1 MPRWEYT
8 CNSLCINKKHLRAD
22 ASVGMDDSS
31 PHCWNHNTCS
41 SIAKTYADALSNY
54 CVSRQTEQQGSCL
67 CNYPQ
72 EINSTYGADASVVV
86 Q

>member
-41 SIAKTYADALSNY
+41 SIAKTYADALSK
-54 CVSRQTEQQGSCL
+54 
-67 CNYPQ
+67 
-72 EINSTYGADASVVV
+72 NSTYGADASVVV
-86 Q
+86 W